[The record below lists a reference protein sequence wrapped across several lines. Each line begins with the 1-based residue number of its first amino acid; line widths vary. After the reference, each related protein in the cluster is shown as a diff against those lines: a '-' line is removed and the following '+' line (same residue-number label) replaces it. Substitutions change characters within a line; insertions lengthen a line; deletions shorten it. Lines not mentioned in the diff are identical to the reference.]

1 MDAHEPLDDEW
12 SDKRGARDMKT
23 ILSAAVVTLL
33 SVTAAHAGTYRLDTV
48 QSVLPINYPVYAP
61 VATPAF
67 SPVVMRQPVVVQQPV
82 VMQQPIAPA
91 MVAPAQIYAPA
102 PIMAPAPFVA
112 PMTTYYAPA
121 PVYYAPVRARTIVRP
136 WGARTVYRYW

>member
-1 MDAHEPLDDEW
+1 
-12 SDKRGARDMKT
+12 MKT
-23 ILSAAVVTLL
+23 IVSAAVVTLL
-33 SVTAAHAGTYRLDTV
+33 SVTAAQAGTYRLDTV

-67 SPVVMRQPVVVQQPV
+67 SPVVMQQPVVVQQPSRR
-82 VMQQPIAPA
+82 PSLLRLRFTL
-91 MVAPAQIYAPA
+91 PA
-102 PIMAPAPFVA
+102 PIMAPAPVVA
-112 PMTTYYAPA
+112 PVTTYYAPA

>member
-1 MDAHEPLDDEW
+1 
-12 SDKRGARDMKT
+12 MKT
-23 ILSAAVVTLL
+23 IVSAAVVTLL
-33 SVTAAHAGTYRLDTV
+33 SVTAAQAGTYRLDTV

-67 SPVVMRQPVVVQQPV
+67 SPVVMQQPVVVQQP
-82 VMQQPIAPA
+82 IAPA
-91 MVAPAQIYAPA
+91 VVAPAPVYAPA
-102 PIMAPAPFVA
+102 PIMAPAPVVA
-112 PMTTYYAPA
+112 PVTTYYAPA